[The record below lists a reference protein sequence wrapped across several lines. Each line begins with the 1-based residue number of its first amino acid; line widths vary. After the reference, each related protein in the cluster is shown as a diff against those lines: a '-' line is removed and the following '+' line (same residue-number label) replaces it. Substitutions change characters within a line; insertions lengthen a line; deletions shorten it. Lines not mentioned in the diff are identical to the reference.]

1 MIKKIFITP
10 FFGDLPEWMN
20 QYKTHFEHV
29 LRPKGYDWIL
39 DTDLEGFKKRV
50 KSKLNI
56 DYPGLPGT
64 GKVWDY
70 RGALGFLYEEE
81 IRGYDFW
88 GHTDFDCVYGDVDRW
103 VTDDFLSNL
112 DVHSNHISYVNGC
125 WSLYRNTIKVNGL
138 FMGTDWKKYM
148 GNGDVN
154 GWIETVFSRHLERS
168 GLRYKYTFWQGNP
181 WTNDPNLRFTYD
193 PKNQQSRLYQD
204 GQEIFMFHFRH
215 SKRWPL

>member
-1 MIKKIFITP
+1 MANIKKIFITP
-10 FFGDLPEWMN
+10 YFGDFPEWMDK
-20 QYKTHFEHV
+20 YKIHFEEV
-29 LRPKGYDWIL
+29 LRPKGYDWLL

-50 KSKLNI
+50 KDKLGV

-88 GHTDFDCVYGDVDRW
+88 GHTDFDCVYGDVDKF
-103 VTDDFLSNL
+103 VTDEFLNNL
-112 DVHSNHISYVNGC
+112 DVHSNHNTYVNGC
-125 WSLYRNTIKVNGL
+125 WSLYRNSYGVNRL
-138 FMGTDWKKYM
+138 FLGADWRIYM
-148 GNGDVN
+148 VGSPEAN
-154 GWIETVFSRHLERS
+154 GWIESAFSRHLENS

-181 WTNDPNLRFTYD
+181 YTTEPDLKLENG
-193 PKNQQSRLYQD
+193 KLYQD
-204 GQEIFMFHFRH
+204 GQEIMMFHFRR